1 MTIRHVV
8 AWKLAAVDDAVRGEQ
23 AAEVARRLT
32 SLVGVVPSIRALSAG
47 PNAAYAQQN
56 VDVAVVIDFDDVQG
70 LDEYQS
76 HPAHQD
82 VAAYIRSVV
91 SHRMAVDFEVVSS

>member
-8 AWKLAAVDDAVRGEQ
+8 AWQLAAEDADTRAEQ
-23 AAEVARRLT
+23 AAEVARRLR

-47 PNAAYAQQN
+47 PNAAYAHAN
-56 VDVAVVIDFDDVQG
+56 VDVAVVIDFDDVPG
-70 LDEYQS
+70 LDAYQT
-76 HPAHQD
+76 HPAHQE

-91 SHRMAVDFEVVSS
+91 AGRMAVDFEV

>member
-8 AWKLAAVDDAVRGEQ
+8 AWKLAAEDETVRAEQ
-23 AAEVARRLT
+23 AAEVARQLK

-47 PNAAYAQQN
+47 PNAAYAHAN

-70 LDEYQS
+70 LDDYQT
-76 HPAHQD
+76 HPAHQE

-91 SHRMAVDFEVVSS
+91 DSRMAVDFEV